1 MKSFVEEYGK
11 VIIVAIVMVA
21 LIAIAILFAN
31 GGTDSLKSIF
41 TNFGLRAGFPNYEM
55 IEAPKTI
62 NAGETA
68 RFVSEAKFGKFVEV
82 QIDGKKVEPANYTS
96 EGDTT
101 KITLKAEYT
110 DTMEAGKHTIDV
122 ISNDG
127 FARAEFSVK
136 FFGAVF
142 SDGQKL
148 GWSELQKSANG
159 RKYGYKSHYITDT
172 ALQNQAFSRC
182 TSLTSIT
189 IPDSVTSIG
198 MDAFSRCTS
207 LTSITI
213 PDSVTSIGINAFEN
227 CTSLTSITIPDSV
240 TSIAGYTFDGCTSLT
255 SITIPDSV
263 TSIKDNAFYNC
274 TSLTSIT
281 IPDSVTSIAGYTF
294 YGCTSLT
301 SITIPDSVTSIG
313 MDAFLNCTGL
323 ASITIP
329 DSVTS
334 IGMDAFSNCTSLTSI
349 TIPKEITIINSDTFL
364 NCSSLESVTLSNKVD
379 TFDDGS
385 FQNCI
390 NLKEFNYSGTKSEW
404 KSIYKDNGAYQHG
417 WLDGVTTSNIVVHC
431 SDGDRGIYN

>member
-198 MDAFSRCTS
+198 MDAFS
-207 LTSITI
+207 
-213 PDSVTSIGINAFEN
+213 
-227 CTSLTSITIPDSV
+227 
-240 TSIAGYTFDGCTSLT
+240 
-255 SITIPDSV
+255 
-263 TSIKDNAFYNC
+263 
-274 TSLTSIT
+274 
-281 IPDSVTSIAGYTF
+281 
-294 YGCTSLT
+294 
-301 SITIPDSVTSIG
+301 
-313 MDAFLNCTGL
+313 
-323 ASITIP
+323 
-329 DSVTS
+329 
-334 IGMDAFSNCTSLTSI
+334 NCTSLTSI